1 MSQTHTKG
9 ETHGCIVCGRLYQMY
24 VVYDENGKFVDS
36 QVMSDGGR
44 KVKHPGRALVAC
56 ERHSEAEVEAAVVRV
71 YGEQKE
77 DED

>member
-9 ETHGCIVCGRLYQMY
+9 EAHGCIVCGRLYQMY
-24 VVYDENGKFVDS
+24 VVYDEQGRVVDS
-36 QVMSDGGR
+36 KVMSDGGR
-44 KVKHPGRALVAC
+44 KVEHPLRVLVAC
-56 ERHSEAEVEAAVVRV
+56 ESHAEAAVEAAVVRV